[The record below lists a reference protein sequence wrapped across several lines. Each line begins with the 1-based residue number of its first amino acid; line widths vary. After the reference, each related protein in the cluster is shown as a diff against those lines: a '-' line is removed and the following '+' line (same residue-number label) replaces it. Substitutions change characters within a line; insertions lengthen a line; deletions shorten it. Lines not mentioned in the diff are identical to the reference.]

1 MEIIC
6 PSCGK
11 ANEAT
16 PCRRCG
22 CELSQLFAVCGAAEV
37 ELRIAAKCLRSGN
50 VAEARE
56 HAAHSWELHHSSEA
70 ARLAFLACIALEDF
84 ARSRHWHRRATTLR
98 RQGEAPS

>member
-22 CELSQLFAVCGAAEV
+22 CELSQLFAVCRAAEV
-37 ELRIAAKCLRSGN
+37 ELRIAAKCLSSGN

-56 HAAHSWELHHSSEA
+56 HATHSWELHHSSEA
-70 ARLAFLACIALEDF
+70 ARLAFLACIALQDF
-84 ARSRHWHRRATTLR
+84 ARSRHWHRRATTL
-98 RQGEAPS
+98 